1 MKEKLAE
8 FCKQHFVN
16 YKKLYI
22 KQNEEIDKMISQH
35 VKTVNSLNK
44 KLLERKDQI
53 ELLNCEILDQ
63 KHHNL
68 DLKDKM
74 ETLEK
79 QFKDSNN
86 QHVKDFINF
95 NNKIAELK
103 KAKRLLAS
111 SNGGLHTKI
120 LAQQKIINNY
130 EKENQN
136 IKNLLQNVVKESG
149 RKLTPPTIQEL
160 NNYNLFGNKGGIKDA
175 KNRNNISKSK

>member
-8 FCKQHFVN
+8 FVKKHFIN

-22 KQNEEIDKMISQH
+22 KQNEEIDKIQSDYEKRKRNLEKELDKKVEH
-35 VKTVNSLNK
+35 IDFLNK
-44 KLLERKDQI
+44 NLI
-53 ELLNCEILDQ
+53 EEKQTSLTY
-63 KHHNL
+63 
-68 DLKDKM
+68 KDKY
-74 ETLEK
+74 EK
-79 QFKDSNN
+79 LYIQFKDVSN
-86 QHVKDFINF
+86 QRTKEFIKF
-95 NNKIAELK
+95 TNKINELK
-103 KAKRLLAS
+103 KSKRILAS

-136 IKNLLQNVVKESG
+136 IKNLLQKVVKESG